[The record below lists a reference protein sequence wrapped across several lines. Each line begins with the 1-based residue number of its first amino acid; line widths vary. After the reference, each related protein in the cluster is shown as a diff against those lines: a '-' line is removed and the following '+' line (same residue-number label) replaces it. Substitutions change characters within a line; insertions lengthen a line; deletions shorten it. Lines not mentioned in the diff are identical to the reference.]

1 VKSRVLSALFLAPIV
16 LGIVYLGGLYF
27 VCFAVLVMGIM
38 TGEWRQLCNS
48 GKIDGVGYI
57 AVGIVIAAIIT
68 SFWLAVP
75 WAATVLMAGVI
86 LVCLLSR
93 RHIGISN
100 IWIVAGI
107 VSVGCSGIALV
118 WLREAGQNGF
128 LFVVWLMLTVWMTDI
143 CALFTGRYFG
153 GPKLAPSI
161 SPNKT
166 WSGLAGGMLG
176 AALWSSI
183 WSSWTD
189 IGSIFVLAIIGG
201 GTAVLAQ
208 LGDLGVSVVKRRFGA
223 KDTGN
228 LIPGHGGLLDR
239 MDGFLGAAPIV
250 ALSLAISKG
259 DTYLWS

>member
-1 VKSRVLSALFLAPIV
+1 
-16 LGIVYLGGLYF
+16 
-27 VCFAVLVMGIM
+27 
-38 TGEWRQLCNS
+38 
-48 GKIDGVGYI
+48 
-57 AVGIVIAAIIT
+57 
-68 SFWLAVP
+68 
-75 WAATVLMAGVI
+75 
-86 LVCLLSR
+86 
-93 RHIGISN
+93 
-100 IWIVAGI
+100 
-107 VSVGCSGIALV
+107 
-118 WLREAGQNGF
+118 
-128 LFVVWLMLTVWMTDI
+128 
-143 CALFTGRYFG
+143 
-153 GPKLAPSI
+153 
-161 SPNKT
+161 
-166 WSGLAGGMLG
+166 MLG

>member
-1 VKSRVLSALFLAPIV
+1 MKSRVLSALFLAPIV
-16 LGIVYLGGLYF
+16 LGLVYLGGLYF
-27 VCFAVLVMGIM
+27 VCFAVIVMGIM
-38 TGEWRQLCNS
+38 TGEWRQLCNN
-48 GKIDGVGYI
+48 GKIDGIGYL
-57 AVGIVIAAIIT
+57 AVGIVIAAIIV
-68 SFWLAVP
+68 SFLLAIS
-75 WAATVLMAGVI
+75 WAVTVLMVGAI
-86 LVCLLSR
+86 LVWLLVR
-93 RHIGISN
+93 HHIGISSV
-100 IWIVAGI
+100 WIVSGI
-107 VSVGCSGIALV
+107 VSIGCSGIALV
-118 WLREAGQNGF
+118 WLRAEGQSGF
-128 LFVVWLMLTVWMTDI
+128 LFVVWLMLTVWMTDV
-143 CALFTGRYFG
+143 CALFTGRALG

-166 WSGLAGGMLG
+166 WSGLVGGMLG

-239 MDGFLGAAPIV
+239 MDGFLGATPIV
-250 ALSLAISKG
+250 ALLLAMTQGDISL
-259 DTYLWS
+259 WC

>member
-1 VKSRVLSALFLAPIV
+1 MKTRVLSALFLAPIV

-27 VCFAVLVMGIM
+27 VFFAVMIMGIM
-38 TGEWRQLCNS
+38 TCEWRQLCNNH
-48 GKIDGVGYI
+48 KIDGIGYF
-57 AVGIVIAAIIT
+57 AVGIVTVAIIV
-68 SFWLAVP
+68 SFLLAVP
-75 WAATVLMAGVI
+75 WAVTVLMGGTI
-86 LVCLLSR
+86 LVWLFAR
-93 RHIGISN
+93 RHLGISS
-100 IWIVAGI
+100 IWIVSGI
-107 VSVGCSGIALV
+107 ISIGCFGIALV
-118 WLREAGQNGF
+118 WLREEGQSGF
-128 LFVVWLMLTVWMTDI
+128 LFVVWLMLTVWITDI
-143 CALFTGRYFG
+143 CALFTGRTLG

-166 WSGLAGGMLG
+166 WYGLAGGMLG
-176 AALWSSI
+176 AALWSVI

-201 GTAVLAQ
+201 CTAVLAQ

-239 MDGFLGAAPIV
+239 MDGFLGATPVV

-259 DTYLWS
+259 DIFVWS

>member
-1 VKSRVLSALFLAPIV
+1 VKSRVLSALILAPIV

-27 VCFAVLVMGIM
+27 VCFAVLAMGIM
-38 TGEWRQLCNS
+38 TGEWRQLTNAGSIGSLGCF
-48 GKIDGVGYI
+48 
-57 AVGIVIAAIIT
+57 AVGIVITAIIT
-68 SFWLAVP
+68 TFVLAVP
-75 WAATVLMAGVI
+75 WAVTILFVGVI
-86 LVCLLSR
+86 LVWLLAR
-93 RHIGISN
+93 RQTAVSSV
-100 IWIVAGI
+100 WIVSGVI
-107 VSVGCSGIALV
+107 SVGCSGIALV
-118 WLREAGQNGF
+118 WLRAEDLSGF
-128 LFVVWLMLTVWMTDI
+128 LFVVWLMLAVWMTDI
-143 CALFTGRYFG
+143 CALFAGRFFG

-166 WSGLAGGMLG
+166 WAGLAGGILG
-176 AALWSSI
+176 AALWSGI
-183 WSSWTD
+183 WSYWTD

-250 ALSLAISKG
+250 ALSLAIAKG
-259 DTYLWS
+259 DISLWS